1 MTGTILLALFNSL
14 LYCACTSL
22 IRYPLCHD
30 QCQCSLSLHLKLS
43 VISIISR
50 FIYVRSS
57 LQENIQRVLKRNSF
71 TFSFLALGLF
81 ISIFNVAGELH
92 LKRFCRTNDNQF
104 FQCSFTSRESK
115 QELTVWGLSSTEPA
129 WILSLAG
136 APPSSR

>member
-1 MTGTILLALFNSL
+1 MDDGDDTAGDIQQSAVLRLHLGHQVA
-14 LYCACTSL
+14 A
-22 IRYPLCHD
+22 RPG
-30 QCQCSLSLHLKLS
+30 QCSVAGQLYSY
-43 VISIISR
+43 R

-81 ISIFNVAGELH
+81 ISIFNVAGKLH

>member
-1 MTGTILLALFNSL
+1 MFVQSADKLAEMRTKFHIIQ
-14 LYCACTSL
+14 AKL
-22 IRYPLCHD
+22 IMSVWCFTV
-30 QCQCSLSLHLKLS
+30 QCSLLLDTN
-43 VISIISR
+43 INIR

-81 ISIFNVAGELH
+81 ISIFNVAGKLH

-115 QELTVWGLSSTEPA
+115 QELTVWDLSSTEPA